1 MIKLVNY
8 TPTVNASLSPESE
21 SQVHTQY
28 ALIKH
33 KVEYSNQLTI
43 EGVKQLRFTSIKV
56 SLYVDT
62 L

>member
-1 MIKLVNY
+1 MLVHR
-8 TPTVNASLSPESE
+8 SD
-21 SQVHTQY
+21 QVHTQY

-33 KVEYSNQLTI
+33 TREYSNQLTI

>member
-1 MIKLVNY
+1 MLVF
-8 TPTVNASLSPESE
+8 TRKW

-62 L
+62 LW